1 MLQTPTKTTLY
12 TELDTDE
19 VHQSVSRTHNNPPL
33 YPQHVFSQSTTE
45 LQSMPTDFSVSEN
58 DTTRPAEHRTS
69 LTNHDAPLSESIGYN
84 SVRDTN
90 RYQYWTTPQPTP
102 APTPTPTNLSKRAHA
117 HAHDTTTSS
126 AKTTTSDH

>member
-1 MLQTPTKTTLY
+1 MFQTPTKTTLY

-19 VHQSVSRTHNNPPL
+19 VHLSAHNNPPL
-33 YPQHVFSQSTTE
+33 YPQHVFKTSEITD

-126 AKTTTSDH
+126 ATTTTSDH